1 MAREQGLADQFE
13 ADSATVRSIYDEWAP
28 IYDGDL
34 ASWGYDAP
42 AVAVSFLAARTSHDD
57 QIVDMGC
64 GTGLVGAELAARGY
78 HDVVGI
84 DVSSESLDIAAKST
98 HYHAVAEHDLTEL
111 PTDILEATFA
121 GLICVGVM
129 TYLPDVEA
137 TCREFCRI
145 VRPGGTIVLTQRS
158 DLFIARDTQAA
169 FETLALDGTWT
180 IHEVTE
186 ARPYLP
192 GHQEYQGIGVHY
204 GVFGRR

>member
-1 MAREQGLADQFE
+1 MAREQGLAGQFE

-28 IYDGDL
+28 VYDGDL
-34 ASWGYDAP
+34 ASWGYEAP
-42 AVAVSFLAARTSHDD
+42 TVAVGLLAARTSQDD

-64 GTGLVGAELAARGY
+64 GTGLVGVELAARGY

-84 DVSSESLDIAAKST
+84 DVSSESLDIAAEST
-98 HYHAVAEHDLTEL
+98 HYRAVAEHDLTSL
-111 PTDILEATFA
+111 PTGILDATFG

-129 TYLPDVEA
+129 TYLPEVEA

-145 VRPGGTIVLTQRS
+145 VEPGGTIVVTQRS
-158 DLFIARDTQAA
+158 DLFVDRDTHAA
-169 FETLALDGTWT
+169 FERLERDGSWT

-186 ARPYLP
+186 SRPYLP